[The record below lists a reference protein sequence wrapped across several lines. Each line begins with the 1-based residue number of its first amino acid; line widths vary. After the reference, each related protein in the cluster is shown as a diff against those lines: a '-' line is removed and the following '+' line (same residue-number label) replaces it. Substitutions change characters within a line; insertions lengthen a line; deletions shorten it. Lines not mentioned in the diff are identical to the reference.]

1 MKPARPSTI
10 AAKPVIR
17 QRQRIPIPYGLF
29 IALGIYALM
38 VLGYIWLTYWRT
50 PEYQAMEHYVRAL
63 QLIGR
68 DEGISCTPEHLLEG
82 YTELLEAARL
92 VPTIRPLHERIEH
105 LRWRFDERHIKLSKD
120 MEMRAEA
127 VSALYERARQEREPL
142 LVSGVRDRGWAPD
155 QLADGPGRAVLWSLP
170 GAGVIIVLW
179 LVWTFG
185 PRRKRAEE
193 HEQELVKHEQELEQ
207 LAGHRESARTGVQR
221 PSGTKK
227 KPGPR

>member
-17 QRQRIPIPYGLF
+17 QRQRFPIPFGLF
-29 IALGIYALM
+29 IALGVYALA
-38 VLGYIWLTYWRT
+38 VLGYIWLTFWRT
-50 PEYQAMEHYVRAL
+50 PEYQAMEHYERAL
-63 QLIGR
+63 RLIGR
-68 DEGISCTPEHLLEG
+68 DEGISCSPEQLLEG

-92 VPTIRPLHERIEH
+92 MPMVKPLHERIEH

-120 MEMRAEA
+120 MVMRAEA
-127 VSALYERARQEREPL
+127 VSALYERIRQENAPI

-170 GAGVIIVLW
+170 GGGVIIVLW
-179 LVWTFG
+179 AVWTFG

-193 HEQELVKHEQELEQ
+193 HEEELVKMEHEVEQ
-207 LAGHRESARTGVQR
+207 LAGNRPSARTGSQR
-221 PSGTKK
+221 PSSVRKK
-227 KPGPR
+227 L